1 MVFKVEEKLTYDAG
15 YTKYT
20 FNAVSEHDGIRLW
33 LTNWE
38 HKIEGMKL
46 KRWSHI
52 GDDGSF
58 TKRERIE
65 VPEEVMESVRA
76 KVIQSIYFE

>member
-1 MVFKVEEKLTYDAG
+1 MVMKIEEQLEFDAG
-15 YTKYT
+15 YTRYK

-33 LTNWE
+33 LTDWE

-58 TKRERIE
+58 YRREDI
-65 VPEEVMESVRA
+65 VIPQEVMDSVRA
-76 KVIQSIYFE
+76 KVAQSIYFE